1 MGFIED
7 LHKETRKEVLLL
19 FMSTNKEMPI
29 WVINK
34 LNKVLNNVTFIL
46 LIKDI

>member
-7 LHKETRKEVLLL
+7 LHNETIKKVLL

-29 WVINK
+29 WIINK
-34 LNKVLNNVTFIL
+34 FNKVLNNVTFIH
-46 LIKDI
+46 LIKGI